1 MAKFFQI
8 HKALIYWIRAHHLPV
23 DRCDDPK
30 WDIEVAMKLLDE

>member
-30 WDIEVAMKLLDE
+30 GMVFAAAPSAI